1 YLEATKQFQNY
12 TYQGPD
18 SFFRWLATV
27 ALHRLANLRRTAGA
41 QMRDRKCERPIDY
54 DTGSR
59 IANLHPA
66 DVGPGPKTL
75 TISSEA
81 ELQLKSAMA
90 QLLPAECEVITLAR
104 IQGLSLQEIA
114 DRMDR
119 TRNAVALLLSR
130 SLRKLKG
137 MLHTDEEAT
146 Q

>member
-1 YLEATKQFQNY
+1 LLMQKGGQALQHAELDDLVQEAYLEATKQFQNY

-81 ELQLKSAMA
+81 EL
-90 QLLPAECEVITLAR
+90 
-104 IQGLSLQEIA
+104 
-114 DRMDR
+114 
-119 TRNAVALLLSR
+119 
-130 SLRKLKG
+130 
-137 MLHTDEEAT
+137 
-146 Q
+146 